1 MPLLIPLSILATVTL
16 GRAYEWAKQRRW
28 TALVVLGLATGAV
41 AWVLQGPVLP
51 SNLEVS
57 FFPDYYNQGNKYWNI
72 GEYELATAEYE
83 KALSVRPGD
92 HPGVESL
99 YRFLASVYL
108 KSGQLSRAQALLQ
121 KAALRY
127 PRNPEFQE
135 KLQMLRTLKQQPKAK
150 SEAIT
155 PQNPAQ

>member
-1 MPLLIPLSILATVTL
+1 
-16 GRAYEWAKQRRW
+16 
-28 TALVVLGLATGAV
+28 
-41 AWVLQGPVLP
+41 VLP

-72 GEYELATAEYE
+72 GAYELATAEYE

-108 KSGQLSRAQALLQ
+108 KGGQLGRAQTLLQ

-127 PRNPEFQE
+127 PSNSEFHE
-135 KLQMLRTLKQQPKAK
+135 KLQIMRALKQQPTAK
-150 SEAIT
+150 PEAIT
-155 PQNPAQ
+155 PKDPSQ